1 MYLGHE
7 ILWTQTLLSG
17 KILWW
22 EIFRPCNKSDPWF
35 GLKCLVIPDPILLSP
50 EPFPLS
56 PDPSHI
62 LGFKPWAHIPCYDPE
77 VFSIVYIVEED
88 SHSTDLSVS
97 GEEGDST
104 ILLAHYSTGNKSQ
117 KVFFKT
123 YQSKSTAVWLRKKSG
138 GKYFL
143 PPISPKI
150 TPLKGKEKSGK
161 SDRGERKEEN
171 KKSFAYTLS
180 FYVEFFEDSTWTRKQ
195 TLFNQSINLYS
206 S

>member
-1 MYLGHE
+1 M
-7 ILWTQTLLSG
+7 T
-17 KILWW
+17 
-22 EIFRPCNKSDPWF
+22 IFQ
-35 GLKCLVIPDPILLSP
+35 
-50 EPFPLS
+50 
-56 PDPSHI
+56 
-62 LGFKPWAHIPCYDPE
+62 

-123 YQSKSTAVWLRKKSG
+123 YQSKSTAVWLRKKSPAASFFASD
-138 GKYFL
+138 K
-143 PPISPKI
+143 PENHTTERKR
-150 TPLKGKEKSGK
+150 KQWKE
-161 SDRGERKEEN
+161 RGERKEED
-171 KKSFAYTLS
+171 KKSSAYTLS
-180 FYVEFFEDSTWTRKQ
+180 FYVEFFEDGIWTRKQ

>member
-1 MYLGHE
+1 M
-7 ILWTQTLLSG
+7 T
-17 KILWW
+17 
-22 EIFRPCNKSDPWF
+22 IFQ
-35 GLKCLVIPDPILLSP
+35 
-50 EPFPLS
+50 
-56 PDPSHI
+56 
-62 LGFKPWAHIPCYDPE
+62 

-138 GKYFL
+138 GKFFL

-161 SDRGERKEEN
+161 SEEKERRRIKKAVPTPLVFMSNSLKMAFEREN
-171 KKSFAYTLS
+171 KHCLI
-180 FYVEFFEDSTWTRKQ
+180 
-195 TLFNQSINLYS
+195 NQSIFIPPNITRYILSYIS
-206 S
+206 SCKSKNT